1 MHLYDLGSELSEQ
14 YDLRPQ
20 HLDSD
25 IQDFEERGYPS

>member
-1 MHLYDLGSELSEQ
+1 MHLNDLGSELSEQ
-14 YDLRPQ
+14 YNLRAH